1 MHVCVQSRLHFQPR
15 CLQVCAAAAAASL
28 LGPLIEIS
36 IAGGLLM
43 ASTCVSHYS
52 KLRIL
57 LSKSR
62 IFLSHFVISRRR
74 RKLSAIRDSRE
85 TPGGIL

>member
-1 MHVCVQSRLHFQPR
+1 MYVCNPDYISNPAACR
-15 CLQVCAAAAAASL
+15 CAPPAAAASL

-62 IFLSHFVISRRR
+62 IFHSHFVISRRR
-74 RKLSAIRDSRE
+74 KKLSAIRDSRE